1 MIAVDGIILVIS
13 CQKYLLTRLK
23 EINLKENYGNW
34 KVINVIGDLFLDCD
48 YKLEG
53 NLLTIKCE
61 DSYLHLFKKEVLS
74 FKYLYEMFD
83 IKEGIL
89 KCNDDL
95 EFNENCLE
103 VFLKSPKKHK
113 INDNEYIDID
123 YMGRS
128 SNGRSMINHNFTC
141 EPDKSCDD
149 LCIVDYY
156 NAHQEDLNN
165 HHHNLKDVDIEK
177 YKKRPYTP
185 TAIHGPFMYLSNK
198 SCKILINHMSN
209 NNYNIY
215 HYDNITDS
223 YPYTLEDC
231 AISFILLSNNINLI
245 HQNNW
250 HKEMI
255 GSAAYEAFNGTGADP
270 DICGNIKDSPNCIAF
285 HTNKYKY
292 NKM

>member
-13 CQKYLLTRLK
+13 CQKHLNTRLK

-34 KVINVIGDLFLDCD
+34 KVIKVIADLFVDYY

-61 DSYLHLFKKEVLS
+61 DSYLHLLKKETLS
-74 FKYLYEMFD
+74 FKYLYEIFD

-95 EFNENCLE
+95 IFNENNLE
-103 VFLKSPKKHK
+103 IFLGSQKKHK
-113 INDNEYIDID
+113 INDYEYIDID

-128 SNGRSMINHNFTC
+128 SNGESMINHNFTY

-149 LCIVDYY
+149 LCLVNYY
-156 NAHQEDLNN
+156 ETHQEDLVNPQ
-165 HHHNLKDVDIEK
+165 HNLKGIDIAK
-177 YKKRPYTP
+177 YKKRPYIP

-209 NNYNIY
+209 INYNVR
-215 HYDNITDS
+215 HYDDITDS

-231 AISFILLSNNINLI
+231 AISCILLSNNINLI
-245 HQNNW
+245 HKNNW
-250 HKEMI
+250 HKEMKD
-255 GSAAYEAFNGTGADP
+255 STAYEVFKGCGEE
-270 DICGNIKDSPNCIAF
+270 ICGNIEDSPNCIAF

-292 NKM
+292 DIV